1 MSDANQ
7 PYSEAQKA
15 MIEKFN
21 AHIREGSSS
30 FAAPT
35 GLAGVKIPK
44 RLRHNF
50 MEYCDDCGMIYS
62 QCECW
67 DAVNHIN
74 G

>member
-1 MSDANQ
+1 MSAANQ
-7 PYSEAQKA
+7 PYSESQKA

-35 GLAGVKIPK
+35 GLAGVKAPK
-44 RLRHNF
+44 HRRHKF
-50 MEYCDDCGMIYS
+50 MEHCGDCGMIYS
-62 QCECW
+62 QCQCW

-74 G
+74 